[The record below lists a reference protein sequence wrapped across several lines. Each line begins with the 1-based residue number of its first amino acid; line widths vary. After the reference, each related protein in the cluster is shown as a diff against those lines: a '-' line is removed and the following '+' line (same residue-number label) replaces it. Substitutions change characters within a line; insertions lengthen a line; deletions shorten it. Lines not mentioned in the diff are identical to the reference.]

1 MKTLFKGLAL
11 ASILLLTTV
20 DAQTQDLK
28 IGYVDPQVILSR
40 MPETA
45 AVQVRLQNFTQ
56 RKQQEIQN
64 KELELQNEVA
74 LYEQKV
80 GVISEDARAKEEQ
93 RLQAMQQDLINLS
106 STAEQE
112 LAAKRAELLGPLQ
125 QQILGAI
132 NTVASRKGLDY
143 VFNTT
148 TSTGDVIILYA
159 SEEMRNNND
168 ITPDVMAELDIE

>member
-1 MKTLFKGLAL
+1 MKTLLKGFAL
-11 ASILLLTTV
+11 ASILLLSAI
-20 DAQTQDLK
+20 DAQTQELK
-28 IGYVDPQVILSR
+28 IGYVDPQVILSK

-56 RKQQEIQN
+56 RKQQEIAA
-64 KELELQNEVA
+64 KEQELQNEVA

-80 GVISEDARAKEEQ
+80 GVISEEARQQEEA
-93 RLQAMQQDLINLS
+93 RLQALQQDLINMS

-125 QQILGAI
+125 QQILNAI
-132 NTVASRKGLDY
+132 NSVAARKGLNY
-143 VFNTT
+143 VLNTT

-159 SEEMRNNND
+159 SEEIRNNYD
-168 ITPDVMAELDIE
+168 ITGDVMTELDIE

>member
-1 MKTLFKGLAL
+1 MKKLLKGLAV
-11 ASILLLTTV
+11 ASILMLTAI
-20 DAQTQDLK
+20 DAQTQELK
-28 IGYVDPQVILSR
+28 IGYVDPQVILSK

-56 RKQQEIQN
+56 RKQNEIAS
-64 KELELQNEVA
+64 KENELQNEVA
-74 LYEQKV
+74 LYEQKI
-80 GVISEDARAKEEQ
+80 GVISEDARAQEEE
-93 RLQAMQQDLINLS
+93 RLKALQQELINLS

-132 NTVASRKGLDY
+132 NTVAARKGLNY
-143 VFNTT
+143 VLNTT

-159 SEEMRNNND
+159 SEDIRNNYD
-168 ITPDVMAELDIE
+168 ITGEVMTELDIE